1 MNKDTTTHIEN
12 TLRNYGKTLT
22 PQMTREVFL
31 RAYDKRNKEVSSPYF
46 FRNSVYLKIGLPL
59 SLFCL
64 ILFIVLSEQKTT
76 LITKNTGEI
85 LQKQSVA
92 SPITQDEI
100 TEELAF
106 TKEAQDKDTL
116 LGQEVVDELNGNDT
130 TSLF

>member
-31 RAYDKRNKEVSSPYF
+31 HAYDKRNKEVSSPYF